1 MLPFLHERLRATE
14 ALLAVSSKVLAKHNR
29 LDLDLAPA
37 LTAFLDQTIAAYR
50 ALNRTSAENQL
61 LALQAE
67 HVSASQGVNPLTL
80 ERVTSH
86 RREMQRAIALRVLQ
100 RSAEQLRADLER
112 DAKLLADAAA
122 QLRPI
127 LLAAMQKGLV
137 RPRVGKPM
145 SQAQLDR
152 LWRAVLNEPD
162 LSLPAR
168 QVAMQV
174 SVYDIQLLLADLI
187 DAATPQ
193 V

>member
-14 ALLAVSSKVLAKHNR
+14 ALLAASSEVLAKHNR

-37 LTAFLDQTIAAYR
+37 LTAFLDRAIAGYR
-50 ALNRTSAENQL
+50 ALNRSSGENQL

-67 HVSASQGVNPLTL
+67 FVSAGQGVNPMTL

-112 DAKLLADAAA
+112 DARGLADAGA
-122 QLRPI
+122 QLRPL

-137 RPRVGKPM
+137 RPRRGKPM
-145 SQAQLDR
+145 SQAQFHR
-152 LWRAVLNEPD
+152 LWRAVLGEPD
-162 LSLPAR
+162 LALAAR
-168 QVAMQV
+168 QVAMQL
-174 SVYDIQLLLADLI
+174 SVYDIHLLLADLI
-187 DAATPQ
+187 DAATALA
-193 V
+193 

>member
-1 MLPFLHERLRATE
+1 MLPFVHDRLRATE
-14 ALLAVSSKVLAKHNR
+14 ALLAASSDVLAKHNR

-37 LTAFLDQTIAAYR
+37 LTAFLDQAIASYR
-50 ALNRTSAENQL
+50 ALNRTSGENQL
-61 LALQAE
+61 LVLQAE
-67 HVSASQGVNPLTL
+67 FVSASQGVNPLTL

-112 DAKLLADAAA
+112 DAKLLAEAGA

-127 LLAAMQKGLV
+127 VLAAMQKGLV
-137 RPRVGKPM
+137 RLRPGKAM
-145 SQAQLDR
+145 TQAQLDR
-152 LWRAVLNEPD
+152 LWRALLNEPD
-162 LSLPAR
+162 LALAAR

-187 DAATPQ
+187 DAADPSA
-193 V
+193 